1 MHNCQKIEERLID
14 LVFDELNEDDR
25 KRTLAEVESCDHC
38 HAEYQSFAKT
48 LSAVDQASA
57 ALTPDEQYW
66 NGYEARL
73 RAKLAADERPNLW
86 QRLLETFGAWITRP
100 AWAMSI
106 ALVLWLA
113 LLMWA
118 VLTQTTDIPT
128 SPQQAKD
135 NPEIVKPDEKDKQPE
150 NKIASSPAVDEEKQ
164 HNIEPVV
171 NPPQKKA
178 SPHQPRQTLAVHKDN
193 PAKQPE
199 EFNKTLPTQ
208 IPLVAPNVE
217 QSFVGASLVNDET
230 LKHFEKAQLFL
241 RAFRNLD
248 SAENTSTIE
257 IAEDKQR
264 SRALL
269 FKNVLLRREAEAKGN
284 LPVEQVLSDLEPL
297 LLDIANLPDKAT
309 PDDIRTI
316 HERVQKRE
324 MIATLQ
330 VYSAR
335 PIIARAISD

>member
-14 LVFDELNEDDR
+14 LVFDELGETER
-25 KRTLAEVESCDHC
+25 KQTLAEVESCDHC
-38 HAEYQSFAKT
+38 RAEYQSFAAT
-48 LSAVDQASA
+48 LSVVDQASVA
-57 ALTPDEQYW
+57 MMPDEQYW

-86 QRLLETFGAWITRP
+86 QGLLDTFGAWITRP
-100 AWAMSI
+100 AWAMSM

-118 VLTQTTDIPT
+118 VLTQTTDIPKP
-128 SPQQAKD
+128 PQQAKD
-135 NPEIVKPDEKDKQPE
+135 EPTIVKPDEKDKEQE
-150 NKIASSPAVDEEKQ
+150 NTVATSPQGDDEKPHKASNLQ
-164 HNIEPVV
+164 
-171 NPPQKKA
+171 QKKA
-178 SPHQPRQTLAVHKDN
+178 FLRHPKQAVAANRNDLM
-193 PAKQPE
+193 KQSRE
-199 EFNKTLPTQ
+199 LDKTLQTPTP
-208 IPLVAPNVE
+208 IFAANVE
-217 QSFVGASLVNDET
+217 QGSAGTSFVDSET

-241 RAFRNLD
+241 RAFRNID
-248 SAENTSTIE
+248 SAESASPVE
-257 IAEDKQR
+257 IADDKQR

-269 FKNVLLRREAEAKGN
+269 FKNVLLRREAQAKGN

-335 PIIARAISD
+335 PVIARAISD